1 MQLKKRF
8 KLRWYAVGLL
18 VFSSVTIIAS
28 ACGNFAVLDAQG
40 SSSVQPFLEKMA
52 VAYSQSHNV
61 EINVQGGGSGVG
73 INGIADGST
82 LIGTASKSPMD
93 TIIKNKKVA
102 SWKKRKI
109 KTITIAKD
117 AIGLI
122 FVPPANYQGT
132 DFAISQENILDLYD
146 AFAGVK
152 DIALKKFYTG
162 NNIPPDQNI
171 VLKGYARS
179 GGSGASGTAEA
190 FLKDSGFDTGKINAN
205 VKEILSTGKYQV
217 GKTVETSESNAE
229 AYTFFKTQAKN
240 RPGSIIYLGLG
251 YILNNISIIRADG
264 FALMSYINKTTNQ
277 QVAPEIKTVANQTYR
292 WVRPFNI
299 MISLNSEKISPI
311 QRFIKWILFSNYD
324 DLVNEQAVSQ
334 IKKIYE
340 SQGLIELS
348 DAEKKQMFLLDQK
361 VNNLD
366 FKKIVKMHFN
376 NFWTADYDFENS
388 PRFGVKF

>member
-1 MQLKKRF
+1 M
-8 KLRWYAVGLL
+8 
-18 VFSSVTIIAS
+18 
-28 ACGNFAVLDAQG
+28 
-40 SSSVQPFLEKMA
+40 
-52 VAYSQSHNV
+52 
-61 EINVQGGGSGVG
+61 
-73 INGIADGST
+73 
-82 LIGTASKSPMD
+82 
-93 TIIKNKKVA
+93 
-102 SWKKRKI
+102 
-109 KTITIAKD
+109 
-117 AIGLI
+117 
-122 FVPPANYQGT
+122 
-132 DFAISQENILDLYD
+132 
-146 AFAGVK
+146 AGVK

-190 FLKDSGFDTGKINAN
+190 FLKDSGFDTRKISAN

-251 YILNNISIIRADG
+251 YILNNLSIIRADG

-311 QRFIKWILFSNYD
+311 QRFIK
-324 DLVNEQAVSQ
+324 
-334 IKKIYE
+334 
-340 SQGLIELS
+340 
-348 DAEKKQMFLLDQK
+348 
-361 VNNLD
+361 
-366 FKKIVKMHFN
+366 
-376 NFWTADYDFENS
+376 
-388 PRFGVKF
+388 